1 MAKKVVLGGGS
12 RVFQSQKAAMDFYRE
27 ILWKYQVDEE
37 VSSEQDFQALVDLIE
52 NHPESMDK
60 IGVGIAGFFVSSA
73 HMGTR
78 CFYLR
83 RVDESFTDFGIG
95 YAVRGE
101 RPSVLYEFKEACRAA
116 VRPSINKAKRL
127 FFENYGDEEGRVCCD
142 VTGEMVSQDECHIDH
157 KGALSFNVLVE
168 MFIDANGINVTRDLV
183 SAPSDNQYVA
193 ELVDPEMKKRW
204 IEMHTNSVN
213 RNKSLR
219 IVKKE
224 VNLKLAS
231 SAKIAPSKNPIILE
245 VG

>member
-12 RVFQSQKAAMDFYRE
+12 RVFQSRKAAMDFYRE
-27 ILWKYQVDEE
+27 ILRKYQIDEE
-37 VSSEQDFQALVDLIE
+37 VSDEEDFQALVDLIE
-52 NHPESMDK
+52 NHPESTEK
-60 IGVGIAGFFVSSA
+60 IGQGIAGFFVSSA
-73 HMGTR
+73 DYGTR
-78 CFYLR
+78 AFHVLRIDNSSTEFSYLA
-83 RVDESFTDFGIG
+83 
-95 YAVRGE
+95 AVKGE
-101 RPSVLYEFKEACRAA
+101 RPSAITEFKEACRAA
-116 VRPSINKAKRL
+116 IRPSINKAKRL
-127 FFENYGDEEGRVCCD
+127 FFENHGDEEGRVCCD
-142 VTGEMVSQDECHIDH
+142 VTGEMVSQDECHVDH

-193 ELVDPEMKKRW
+193 ELIDPEMKKRW

-245 VG
+245 VS